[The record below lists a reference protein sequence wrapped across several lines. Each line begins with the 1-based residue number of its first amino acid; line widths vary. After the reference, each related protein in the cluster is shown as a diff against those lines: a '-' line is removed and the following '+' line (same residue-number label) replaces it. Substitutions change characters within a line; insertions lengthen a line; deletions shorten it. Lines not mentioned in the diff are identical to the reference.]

1 MFNREIIKDL
11 MHWKASEY
19 RKPLVLRGARQVGKT
34 TVVNQ
39 FAVNFSQY
47 IYLNLEIEEDKQIF
61 RQRTS
66 IHELVQA
73 LFFMKDKD
81 TEIADT
87 LIFIDEIQEMPEAIS
102 SLRYFYEEYPGYYV
116 IAAGSLLET
125 VFDTSVSFP
134 VGRVEYQF
142 LYPFSFN
149 EFLEAMGEKQA
160 LKQLNTTPIPDFAHE
175 KLMRLFHLYCLI
187 GGMPEVVKRY
197 VEHRDLTQLAS
208 VYEAL
213 LLSYIDDIEKYARN
227 TTQVQI
233 MRHAVTSCFREAG
246 SRIKFNGFGASNYGS
261 RDMGE
266 ALRTLEK
273 AKLIYLIYPTTQTKL
288 PFQPDLKKS
297 PRLQVLDTGLVN
309 FFAGIQ
315 KDVFSTSDLLD
326 VYNGKIIEH
335 IVCQEL
341 MASNKDIINKPLFWV
356 RDKEGASAELDF
368 LVRFEG
374 KAIPVEVKSGKTGK
388 LRSLHQYIEM
398 SETPLAI
405 RLYAG
410 LFHISKVTTPQGK
423 EFTLLNLPYY
433 LAGRLKQYMCGEVS
447 G

>member
-11 MHWKASEY
+11 MQWKASAY

-39 FAVNFSQY
+39 FAVNFNQY

-61 RQRTS
+61 RHRNS
-66 IHELVQA
+66 IHELIQA
-73 LFFMKDKD
+73 LFFLKDKD
-81 TEIADT
+81 TNISDT
-87 LIFIDEIQEMPEAIS
+87 LIFIDEIQEMPDAIA
-102 SLRYFYEEYPGYYV
+102 SLRYFYEEYSQYYV

-149 EFLEAMGEKQA
+149 EFLDATDEHQA
-160 LKQLNTTPIPDFAHE
+160 LKQLNKTPIPDFAHE
-175 KLMRLFHLYCLI
+175 KLLRLFHSYCLI

-197 VEHRDLTQLAS
+197 VERSDLTQLAS
-208 VYEAL
+208 VYESL
-213 LLSYIDDIEKYARN
+213 LLSYIDDVEKYARN

-233 MRHAVTSCFREAG
+233 MRHAITSCFREAG

-273 AKLIYLIYPTTQTKL
+273 AKLIYLIYPTTQTKF

-297 PRLQVLDTGLVN
+297 PRLQVLDTGMVN

-315 KDVFSTSDLLD
+315 KEVFSTSNLLD

-341 MASNKDIINKPLFWV
+341 MAANKDLISKPLFWV

-388 LRSLHQYIEM
+388 LKSLIQYVEM

-410 LFHISKVTTPQGK
+410 MFNESKVKTPQGK
-423 EFTLLNLPYY
+423 EFTLLSLPYY
-433 LAGRLKQYMCGEVS
+433 LAGRIKQYI
-447 G
+447 

>member
-1 MFNREIIKDL
+1 MQ
-11 MHWKASEY
+11 WKASAY
-19 RKPLVLRGARQVGKT
+19 RKPLVIRGARQVGKT
-34 TVVNQ
+34 TVINQ
-39 FAVNFSQY
+39 FAGNFSQY
-47 IYLNLEIEEDKQIF
+47 IYLNLESEEDKQIF

-66 IHELVQA
+66 IHELIQA

-87 LIFIDEIQEMPEAIS
+87 LIFIDEIQEMPGAIT
-102 SLRYFYEEYPGYYV
+102 SLRYFYEEYPRYFV

-125 VFDTSVSFP
+125 VFDTTISFP

-149 EFLEAMGEKQA
+149 EFLEACGEQQA
-160 LKQLNTTPIPDFAHE
+160 LKQLNKTPIPDFAHE
-175 KLMRLFHLYCLI
+175 KLLRLFHSYCLV

-197 VEHRDLTQLAS
+197 VKQNDLTQLKH
-208 VYEAL
+208 VYESL
-213 LLSYIDDIEKYARN
+213 FLSYIDDIEKYARN
-227 TTQVQI
+227 TTQTQI
-233 MRHAVTSCFREAG
+233 MRHAITSCFREAG

-266 ALRTLEK
+266 ALRALEK

-288 PFQPDLKKS
+288 PLQPDLKKS
-297 PRLQVLDTGLVN
+297 PRLQVLDTGMVN

-341 MASNKDIINKPLFWV
+341 MATNKDMINKPLFWV

-368 LVRFEG
+368 LILYNG
-374 KAIPVEVKSGKTGK
+374 KAIPVEIKSGKSGK
-388 LRSLHQYIEM
+388 LKSLHQYIDM

-410 LFHISKVTTPQGK
+410 KFHEDKLKTPQGK
-423 EFTLLNLPYY
+423 EFTLLNMPYY
-433 LAGRLKQYMCGEVS
+433 LAGRIKQYVTHAAILNPVK
-447 G
+447 